1 MQVAKTIQ
9 FPLLSLLFLVS
20 FIIIFFCFPAFINK
34 WDICVFVSLSLA
46 HLIYCFLSSFSNTCN
61 CSPETLS
68 FLCISYPTLLFFH
81 LRQSRNQLQFC
92 NPFICVSL
100 KCLHSIL
107 CIFPFVLFSPT
118 PITIAFPLPSIQS
131 VPAKIIGDIF
141 FFN

>member
-107 CIFPFVLFSPT
+107 CIFPFIFNFLMNLWPT
-118 PITIAFPLPSIQS
+118 LPSSLLLFNQS
-131 VPAKIIGDIF
+131 VTYS
-141 FFN
+141 FN